1 MLNLHTLRW
10 LAIAIALTLLL
21 AELWRV
27 SQLER
32 EWLLILEDV
41 VSAGLLLLAAIWITC
56 DGIRQRAL
64 FAAAWMLNAVLLYV
78 SFHTQWFRNA
88 DIMSNGLGALGVVD
102 LAVAGLMMACLFGLA
117 LTVWL
122 PPEDE

>member
-1 MLNLHTLRW
+1 MFNLRTLRW
-10 LAIAIALTLLL
+10 LAIGIALTLLL
-21 AELWRV
+21 AEVWRV

-41 VSAGLLLLAAIWITC
+41 VSAGLLLIAAIWITR

-64 FAAAWMLNAVLLYV
+64 FAAAWMLNAALLYV

-88 DIMSNGLGALGVVD
+88 DILSNGLGALGPVD
-102 LAVAGLMMACLFGLA
+102 IAVAGLMMACLFGLA

>member
-1 MLNLHTLRW
+1 MFNLRTLRW
-10 LAIAIALTLLL
+10 LAIGIALVLLL
-21 AELWRV
+21 AEVWRV

-41 VSAGLLLLAAIWITC
+41 VSAGLLLIAAIWMTR

-64 FAAAWMLNAVLLYV
+64 FAAAWMLNATLLYV
-78 SFHTQWFRNA
+78 SFHTQWFRNV
-88 DIMSNGLGALGVVD
+88 DIVSNGFGALGLVD
-102 LAVAGLMMACLFGLA
+102 IAVAGLMMACLFGLA

>member
-1 MLNLHTLRW
+1 MLNLRTLRW
-10 LAIAIALTLLL
+10 LAIGIALILLL
-21 AELWRV
+21 AEVWRV

-41 VSAGLLLLAAIWITC
+41 VSAGLLLIAAIWITR

-64 FAAAWMLNAVLLYV
+64 FAAAWMLNAALLYV

-88 DIMSNGLGALGVVD
+88 DILSNGLGALGPVD
-102 LAVAGLMMACLFGLA
+102 VAVAGLMMACLFGLA

>member
-1 MLNLHTLRW
+1 MLNLRTLRW
-10 LAIAIALTLLL
+10 LAIGIALVLLL
-21 AELWRV
+21 AEVWRM

-41 VSAGLLLLAAIWITC
+41 VSAGLLLIAAIWMTR

-64 FAAAWMLNAVLLYV
+64 FAAAWMLNAALLYV

-88 DIMSNGLGALGVVD
+88 DIMSNGLGALGPVD
-102 LAVAGLMMACLFGLA
+102 VAVAGLMMACLFGLA